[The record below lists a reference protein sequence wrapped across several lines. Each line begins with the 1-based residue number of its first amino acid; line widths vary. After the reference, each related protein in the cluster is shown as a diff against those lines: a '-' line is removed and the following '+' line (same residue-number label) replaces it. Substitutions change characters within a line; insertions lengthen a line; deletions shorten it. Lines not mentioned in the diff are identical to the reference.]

1 MIKLILVRHPATK
14 WDGKRRYLGRTDI
27 ALSQKGERQA
37 EIISDYL
44 RNENISA
51 IYSSSLRRAY
61 QTASII
67 AKRQFLKP
75 IGNFKGGGEAQ
86 DKLISN
92 GAKVKRDERLNEID
106 FGEWEGMTFDQI
118 RKRYPKLAQEYLANP
133 LNTQIPGAE
142 SLLKFRNR
150 INKALEKILA
160 REKGAVVIV
169 SHAGVNKIII
179 CNLLKLPLS
188 YFWQI
193 KQDIGAINIIEIHPV
208 RDYKGGKKIQDKHI
222 SNGVNIISLINHIL
236 WEN

>member
-27 ALSQKGERQA
+27 ALNQKGERQA
-37 EIISDYL
+37 EVISDYL
-44 RNENISA
+44 RNENIFA

-67 AKRQFLKP
+67 AKWHSLKP
-75 IGNFKGGGEAQ
+75 IGNFKSGGEAQ
-86 DKLISN
+86 NKIIS
-92 GAKVKRDERLNEID
+92 GGIKIKKDERLNEID
-106 FGEWEGMTFDQI
+106 FGEWEGMKFDQI
-118 RKRYPKLAQEYLANP
+118 RKRYPKLARKYLSHP
-133 LNTQIPGAE
+133 LNTRIPGAE

-150 INKALEKILA
+150 ITKALEEILA
-160 REKGAVVIV
+160 REKNTVVIV

-193 KQDIGAINIIEIHPV
+193 KQDIGAINIIEIH
-208 RDYKGGKKIQDKHI
+208 K
-222 SNGVNIISLINHIL
+222 SLNLISLINHIL